1 MITYIASNS
10 IAILTI
16 NRPQKKN
23 ALDLATLKE
32 LRTALMNAR
41 DDEQVKVIIL
51 TGAGNDS
58 FCAGADLK
66 GGSSSPVSYA
76 EAFFRETDKASEQ
89 GLYIRMMDLTDL
101 NIHKPLIAAINGY
114 CLGGGLEIALQC
126 DLKIASDNAIF
137 GLPEAKVASIP
148 AVLGLHRL
156 LKAVPPAHAMK
167 MALTGEPI
175 KAMKALDI
183 GLISDIFPA
192 QDLMP
197 EALKIA
203 QQISSNGPLATQAIK
218 KLSKITGHLSDIDAQ
233 QITELYW
240 GILRDTEDR
249 IEGRQAFM
257 EKRAPKYKG
266 K

>member
-1 MITYIASNS
+1 MITYEASNS

-66 GGSSSPVSYA
+66 GSTPSPASYA
-76 EAFFRETDKASEQ
+76 EAFFKETNKASEQ

-101 NIHKPLIAAINGY
+101 NIHKPLIAAIYGY
-114 CLGGGLEIALQC
+114 CLGGGLELALQC
-126 DLKIASDNAIF
+126 DLRVASDNALF

-156 LKAVPPAHAMK
+156 LKAIASAHAMK

-175 KAMKALDI
+175 KAIKALDI
-183 GLISDIFPA
+183 GLISDMFKPE
-192 QDLMP
+192 DLIS
-197 EALKIA
+197 ETLKIA
-203 QQISSNGPLATQAIK
+203 QQIASNGPLATQAIK
-218 KLSKITGHLSDIDAQ
+218 KLSKVTGHLSDIDAQ

-240 GILRDTEDR
+240 GLLRDTEDR
-249 IEGRQAFM
+249 VEGRQAFT
-257 EKRAPKYKG
+257 EKRAPIYKG

>member
-1 MITYIASNS
+1 
-10 IAILTI
+10 
-16 NRPQKKN
+16 
-23 ALDLATLKE
+23 
-32 LRTALMNAR
+32 
-41 DDEQVKVIIL
+41 
-51 TGAGNDS
+51 
-58 FCAGADLK
+58 
-66 GGSSSPVSYA
+66 
-76 EAFFRETDKASEQ
+76 
-89 GLYIRMMDLTDL
+89 
-101 NIHKPLIAAINGY
+101 
-114 CLGGGLEIALQC
+114 
-126 DLKIASDNAIF
+126 
-137 GLPEAKVASIP
+137 
-148 AVLGLHRL
+148 
-156 LKAVPPAHAMK
+156 MK

-183 GLISDIFPA
+183 GLISDIFTA
-192 QDLMP
+192 QDLIP
-197 EALKIA
+197 ETLKIA